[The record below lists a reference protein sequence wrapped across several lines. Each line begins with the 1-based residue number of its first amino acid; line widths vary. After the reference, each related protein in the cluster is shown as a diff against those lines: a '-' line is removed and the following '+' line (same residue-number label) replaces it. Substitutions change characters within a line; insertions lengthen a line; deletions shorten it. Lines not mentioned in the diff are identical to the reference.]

1 MVAIEPA
8 ERLAERAPRQVHAV
22 QPSVALAR
30 DQPRLLEHAHVPGD
44 RGRRH
49 VERLGQFADA
59 GRAFRQPLEHTAAD
73 GVGQRT
79 EHGVERVGLTVN
91 HVVNYGTAGARMQGV
106 PGERRR
112 L

>member
-1 MVAIEPA
+1 MRRRRAPAAPRSCARPRARSRRRWWGWPWVLLCWSGSFEDRGQRIEPGGPEAVIAIEPA

-49 VERLGQFADA
+49 VERLG
-59 GRAFRQPLEHTAAD
+59 
-73 GVGQRT
+73 
-79 EHGVERVGLTVN
+79 
-91 HVVNYGTAGARMQGV
+91 
-106 PGERRR
+106 
-112 L
+112 